1 MTGYR
6 KPLPVVTPLERPFWD
21 YARRHELRMQRCT
34 ACSRYRYPVSPVCA
48 NCDSDGYEWAQ
59 VSGRGRIL
67 SWVVFHRCYFPSFA
81 DEIPYNVAMI
91 ALDEGPVMVS
101 NVLAP
106 NESLRGSMPVE
117 VVFEDA
123 TAEISIPKF
132 RPIDA

>member
-1 MTGYR
+1 MTEYR
-6 KPLPVVTPLERPFWD
+6 KPLPTITPLERPFWD

-34 ACSRYRYPVSPVCA
+34 SCQRYRYPVSPVCA
-48 NCDSDGYEWAQ
+48 NCDSDAYEWSR
-59 VSGRGRIL
+59 VSGHGKIV

-91 ALDEGPVMVS
+91 ALDEGPIMVS

-106 NESLRGSMPVE
+106 NDSLRGSMPVE

-123 TAEISIPKF
+123 TADVSIPKF
-132 RPIDA
+132 RPVAS